1 MVRMNILIA
10 LEISLLVI
18 PLGIL
23 KKVEFHDGLMP
34 VFPTEDQDL
43 DYMSL
48 KRCTKI
54 CTNNVRLRYYWASV
68 TLRPGS

>member
-1 MVRMNILIA
+1 MNILIA
-10 LEISLLVI
+10 LRMPIPMI

-23 KKVEFHDGLMP
+23 KKVEFNDGLLP
-34 VFPTEDQDL
+34 VFLAADTDM

-54 CTNNVRLRYYWASV
+54 CTNNVRLRYGWASV